1 MFILTEEKKSGKR
14 QIKNINNIDKKGKE
28 NNSEFLFKFLI
39 LIAKPK
45 IKIINITGFKSWYLN
60 PAATLAAVF
69 EW

>member
-45 IKIINITGFKSWYLN
+45 IKISNNIKKKSIFVLKKK
-60 PAATLAAVF
+60 
-69 EW
+69 